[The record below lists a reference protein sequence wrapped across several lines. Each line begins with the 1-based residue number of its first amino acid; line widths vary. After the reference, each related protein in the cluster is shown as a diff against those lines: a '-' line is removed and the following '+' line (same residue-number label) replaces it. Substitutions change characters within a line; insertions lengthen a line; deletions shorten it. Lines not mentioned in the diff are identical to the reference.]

1 MDKTDELED
10 RIKPSRGKQPSKK
23 KQKNMKKVV
32 ENVRELY
39 RVRNYIISVFEGSE
53 KGIKAK
59 DRKSV
64 DLSWLRYSDYFEIL
78 KRDYNKNPKLSQF
91 FTTTKRTINLDSI
104 GKFIK
109 DISSGKLII
118 NMMQRM
124 NIVRK
129 LRRIKIIWA
138 V

>member
-23 KQKNMKKVV
+23 KQKYMKKVV

-59 DRKSV
+59 DKKSV

>member
-1 MDKTDELED
+1 
-10 RIKPSRGKQPSKK
+10 
-23 KQKNMKKVV
+23 MKKVV

-53 KGIKAK
+53 KGIKAEDK
-59 DRKSV
+59 KSV

-78 KRDYNKNPKLSQF
+78 KRDYNKNLKLSQF

-129 LRRIKIIWA
+129 LRRIKVIWA

>member
-10 RIKPSRGKQPSKK
+10 RIKPSRGKQPNKK

-53 KGIKAK
+53 KGIKPEDK
-59 DRKSV
+59 KSV

-78 KRDYNKNPKLSQF
+78 ERDYNKNPKLSQF